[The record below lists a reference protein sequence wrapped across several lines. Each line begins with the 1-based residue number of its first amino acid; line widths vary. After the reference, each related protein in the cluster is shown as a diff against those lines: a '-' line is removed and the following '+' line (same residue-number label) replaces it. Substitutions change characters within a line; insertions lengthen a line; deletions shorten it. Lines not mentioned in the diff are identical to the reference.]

1 MAILLMV
8 PIGLS
13 AQEIT
18 VKGNV
23 TDSTGEGVIGASV
36 VEKGN
41 AGNGTIT
48 DINGD
53 FTLKVS
59 GKGKKLVI
67 SYIGMQAQEIDA
79 VAGKTLS
86 IKLQDDSKMLDEVV
100 VVGYGTMKKKDL
112 TGSVSSMND
121 KVLKDIPVTSAL
133 QAMSGHLA
141 GVNVTVTDGSPDAE
155 IKVRVR
161 GGGSI
166 TQDNSPLYIVDGFIV
181 KNINDIP
188 PGDIQDISVLKD
200 ASSTAIYGAKGANGV
215 VLVTTKSG
223 KAGKTVV
230 DVNSYVG
237 IKKTY
242 NLTDVLSPYEY
253 VYYQKEIDSSPNVS
267 SAGFYSM
274 YGMWDDIDLYK
285 YREGIDWQDQLYG
298 NTGVQKNFN
307 VSLSGGTETMRYNI
321 SYTRDDEDYI
331 MLNSNYVRDNFNIK
345 LNKSFGKVIDLD
357 VTARTTNTVI
367 DGPDV
372 SGGRKL
378 RDGVKYAPVKRITTL
393 STVSWARRCV

>member
-1 MAILLMV
+1 MKQKSVEMKNKCFVWLMAILLMV

-188 PGDIQDISVLKD
+188 PVTSRISV
-200 ASSTAIYGAKGANGV
+200 Y
-215 VLVTTKSG
+215 
-223 KAGKTVV
+223 
-230 DVNSYVG
+230 
-237 IKKTY
+237 
-242 NLTDVLSPYEY
+242 
-253 VYYQKEIDSSPNVS
+253 
-267 SAGFYSM
+267 
-274 YGMWDDIDLYK
+274 
-285 YREGIDWQDQLYG
+285 
-298 NTGVQKNFN
+298 
-307 VSLSGGTETMRYNI
+307 
-321 SYTRDDEDYI
+321 
-331 MLNSNYVRDNFNIK
+331 
-345 LNKSFGKVIDLD
+345 
-357 VTARTTNTVI
+357 
-367 DGPDV
+367 
-372 SGGRKL
+372 
-378 RDGVKYAPVKRITTL
+378 
-393 STVSWARRCV
+393 